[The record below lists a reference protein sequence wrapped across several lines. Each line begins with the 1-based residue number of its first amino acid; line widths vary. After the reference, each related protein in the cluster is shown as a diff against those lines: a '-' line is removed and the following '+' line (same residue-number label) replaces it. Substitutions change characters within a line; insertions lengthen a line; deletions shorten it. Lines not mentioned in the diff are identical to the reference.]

1 MGVEPFS
8 KDNSL
13 KSQLIHLAYTT
24 TILACEDPSR
34 EHYKRLLGN
43 LLDAGKKYNELSETE
58 ISTLREKTA
67 KFRMECQQNVIE
79 GGSYR
84 DNILIKIYCY
94 ESYLNRFDNI
104 ETYMA
109 KVKFFDRLGNS
120 SEYIRSITKEIELD
134 ANYNLNAAECFRGI
148 ERLHEEDITKFNEFF
163 NQ

>member
-1 MGVEPFS
+1 
-8 KDNSL
+8 
-13 KSQLIHLAYTT
+13 
-24 TILACEDPSR
+24 
-34 EHYKRLLGN
+34 
-43 LLDAGKKYNELSETE
+43 
-58 ISTLREKTA
+58 
-67 KFRMECQQNVIE
+67 MECQQDVIE